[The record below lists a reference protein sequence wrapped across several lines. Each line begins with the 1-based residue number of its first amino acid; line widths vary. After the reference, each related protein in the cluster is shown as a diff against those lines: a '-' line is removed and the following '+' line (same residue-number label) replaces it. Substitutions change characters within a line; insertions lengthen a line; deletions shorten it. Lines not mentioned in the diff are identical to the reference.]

1 VELGV
6 QFENNGSANLTMN
19 DTFDRLFEP
28 FEIRRGVPI
37 PVGDYR
43 YRDFSARAS
52 SNPGRRISGSGNVDW
67 GEFWDGDRKS
77 LRGMLT
83 VKANHHLSIDL
94 DYRRDLVDL
103 PAGRFTTDLVGTRI
117 MYAFSPRAFLHGFFQ
132 YNSSTKQVSSNVR
145 LNLIH
150 RPLSDLF
157 VVYND
162 LRDSSGRSLQ
172 RAVILKLTNL
182 LDF

>member
-1 VELGV
+1 
-6 QFENNGSANLTMN
+6 
-19 DTFDRLFEP
+19 
-28 FEIRRGVPI
+28 
-37 PVGDYR
+37 
-43 YRDFSARAS
+43 
-52 SNPGRRISGSGNVDW
+52 
-67 GEFWDGDRKS
+67 
-77 LRGMLT
+77 
-83 VKANHHLSIDL
+83 
-94 DYRRDLVDL
+94 
-103 PAGRFTTDLVGTRI
+103 
-117 MYAFSPRAFLHGFFQ
+117 MYAFTPRAFLHGFFQ
-132 YNSSTKQVSSNVR
+132 YNSSTRQVSSNVR